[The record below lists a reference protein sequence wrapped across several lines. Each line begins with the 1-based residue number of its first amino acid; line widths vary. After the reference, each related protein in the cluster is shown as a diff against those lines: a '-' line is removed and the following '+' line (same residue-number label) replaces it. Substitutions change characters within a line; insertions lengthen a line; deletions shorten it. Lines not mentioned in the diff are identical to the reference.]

1 MATSS
6 TKKLTKYTSGST
18 IVTAD
23 TANAWYGGL
32 YGSYEGTLL
41 DADDPR
47 VIGHVHDGDPYDG
60 HSAKIN
66 LVNHVTDK
74 LQHQNL
80 ADEAVWKNNVGS
92 FLDQTQAIPESYTV
106 GVNKY
111 YFLDLRDIYSYV
123 DDEIAAIDSPFE
135 EADSNADTVDD
146 VVRQSN
152 INYSSSG
159 LDFVFGSA
167 KLDDMNDSGKGDN
180 RILFD
185 RSKAAFRAGST
196 DSTDWDNSNRG
207 DYSAALGL
215 NNKASGISSFAI
227 GEENTAS
234 ATNTFVGGSFNT
246 VGGYNSASFGTNNS
260 VTTLSS
266 FISGD
271 GNSLTSGSHDSAAFG
286 IGNTSVGL
294 ASLVFGIYATGKV
307 DGEIT
312 HASGNFSSPGDAQTS
327 EYVVRGSIVNT
338 APPPGI
344 SLSVDGIGN
353 NYQMEV
359 GAAYHIS
366 VMLVGKLS
374 IAAALPQEA
383 GAYKLESLGI
393 GPLLIPP
400 TAGTVSVPITTF
412 ISRSAYFLVGGLVTV
427 NLDVNPVNASIIIRV
442 SDNHIFPN
450 FYPSNWVAT
459 ITLTKCKF

>member
-47 VIGHVHDGDPYDG
+47 VIGHVHDGEPYDG

-66 LVNHVTDK
+66 LVSHVTDK

-92 FLDQTQAIPESYTV
+92 FLDQTQAIPESYTI
-106 GVNKY
+106 GSDKY
-111 YFLDLRDIYSYV
+111 YFLDLTDVYTYV
-123 DDEIAAIDSPFE
+123 DDEIAGINSPFE

-146 VVRQSN
+146 VVRQSDL
-152 INYSSSG
+152 NYSSSG

-167 KLDDMNDSGKGDN
+167 KLDDMNDGGKGDN

-207 DYSAALGL
+207 NYSAALGL
-215 NNKASGISSFAI
+215 NNKASGTSSFAI
-227 GEENTAS
+227 GEKNIAS
-234 ATNTFVGGSFNT
+234 ATNTFAGGSVNIVGGN
-246 VGGYNSASFGTNNS
+246 NSASFGKSNS
-260 VTTLSS
+260 ITTQNS
-266 FISGD
+266 FASGD
-271 GNSLTSGSHDSAAFG
+271 GNTLTSGSDHSAAFG
-286 IGNTSVGL
+286 VGNASVGL
-294 ASLVFGIYATGKV
+294 ASLVFGKYAAGKV
-307 DGEIT
+307 DGELV
-312 HASGNFSSPGDAQTS
+312 HASGSFTSPGDAQTS
-327 EYVVRGSIVNT
+327 EYVVRGSILNPT
-338 APPPGI
+338 MAPGI
-344 SLSVDGIGN
+344 SLSIDGIGS
-353 NYQMEV
+353 NYQMDV
-359 GAAYHIS
+359 GAAYNIS
-366 VMLVGKLS
+366 VSLVGKLS
-374 IAAALPQEA
+374 IAAPLPQEA

-393 GPLLIPP
+393 GPILIPP
-400 TAGTVSVPITTF
+400 TPGTVSAPIITY
-412 ISRSAYFLVGGLVTV
+412 ISRTPYFLGLVV
-427 NLDVNPVNASIIIRV
+427 NATLQVNPANSSIRIRV
-442 SDNHIFPN
+442 SDSHVFPN

-459 ITLTKCKF
+459 VRLTKCEF